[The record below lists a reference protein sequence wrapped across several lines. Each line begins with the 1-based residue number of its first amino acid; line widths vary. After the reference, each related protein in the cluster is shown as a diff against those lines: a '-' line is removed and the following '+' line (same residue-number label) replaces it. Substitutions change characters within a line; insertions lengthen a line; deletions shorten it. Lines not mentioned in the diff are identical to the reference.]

1 MNKKQQLLT
10 NCCLTNLLIKDGSKS
25 PIISFLCTRKNKTNM
40 RIAKIV
46 RLLMV
51 LLAFPFA
58 LAAQVTTG
66 SISGNVKDNKG
77 TELAGAT
84 VEVLHVP
91 SGSVYRSASG
101 KNGYYNVPSL
111 RVGGPYKIT
120 ISFVGFKAE
129 VIEDVYVQLG
139 EASKIDVVMTDA
151 NANLKEVVV
160 TGTVRKGALISKDRK
175 GTSTN
180 INRRL
185 LAALPT
191 LSRSITDFTKLTPQS
206 NGTSFAGQDN
216 RFLNLTIDGS
226 IFNNSF
232 GLQALPGSQTNST
245 PISVDAI
252 EEIQVNLSPYSVK
265 DAGFTGA
272 SINAVTRSGTNK
284 FHGIAFYNTRNQ
296 NYVGTKA
303 GPDGKT
309 PVTILDFDVKQ
320 FGASLGGPIIKNK
333 LFFFANYEQ
342 EERTD
347 PGTAWSADNG
357 TNTGQANVSRVKKTE
372 LDALSTFL
380 KTNFNYNPGDYENYS
395 FITRSYKALAK
406 IDWNINSK
414 NKFSVRFNSL
424 RSQRDVPASG
434 SGAFTGRLSGQ
445 NQINYANNNY
455 EINNDIYSVIGQL
468 NTRINNKV
476 NNEFIFGWTANRDYR
491 KVKGGL
497 FPLVDILD
505 GTNADR
511 NYISFGAEPFTPN
524 NKLFTDTWQASNN
537 LTIYSGKHTITTGF
551 NYESFKFFNQFT
563 PQIQGVYVFNSLND
577 FYTSANAFIATP
589 TMTQNPVNLRRYIL
603 GFSNLANS
611 DLWNAVT
618 KASNIGAYVQD
629 ELQLKENLNITY
641 GIRFDVPFFNSNAV
655 NNPQVE
661 TYNFVDENG
670 QPKKLSTS
678 QLPSTKVMVNPRFGF
693 NYDVKG
699 DKKTQIRGGL
709 GLFSGRPAFVFI
721 SNAVGNNGMQAGQI
735 FQDNT
740 RVYPFSPD
748 ITRNR
753 PTPVPGSPAP
763 SYNIAPIEKEFR
775 FPQIFRTNIA
785 IDQKLF
791 WGIVG
796 SAEFLFTQSLS
807 NIFYYNANQKVPTTN
822 FSGPDNRPRFA
833 GSASAVRINPNV
845 TDATVLSS
853 RPYGANI
860 STTIKL
866 EKPLQKGLSW
876 MVAYNFG
883 RTKDFASAGSI
894 AFSSFTSPRT
904 VNGNNQPGYSFSDN
918 DVRHRVIGNITYR
931 KELAK
936 TVALQVSLFGQAQNQ
951 GRFSYGYSGDMNGD
965 GISGN
970 DLLYIPKDQSQF
982 EMNFEQY
989 TTTINNVSTVITVQ
1003 QQKDAFEAYINQDPY
1018 LKANRGKVAQRNG
1031 ALQPMLA
1038 RFDLSAMVE
1047 LFRNIGG
1054 NRHTIQLRADVFNVG
1069 NMINNKW
1076 GVADIVNTTS
1086 PLAARPAVNNV
1097 PVFRMNLVNNT
1108 LNYNTYRKGTAIGD
1122 VWQAQL
1128 GIRYIF

>member
-1 MNKKQQLLT
+1 MM
-10 NCCLTNLLIKDGSKS
+10 IK
-25 PIISFLCTRKNKTNM
+25 T
-40 RIAKIV
+40 IV
-46 RLLMV
+46 RSLVL

-58 LAAQVTTG
+58 LSAQVTTG
-66 SISGNVKDNKG
+66 SISGTIKDAKG
-77 TELAGAT
+77 TDLSGAT

-91 SGSVYRSASG
+91 SGSLYRAASS
-101 KNGYYNVPSL
+101 KNGGYSVPSL
-111 RVGGPYKIT
+111 RIGGPYT
-120 ISFVGFKAE
+120 VTVSFVGFKPE
-129 VIEDVYVQLG
+129 VVTEVYVQLS
-139 EASKIDVVMTDA
+139 EPTKINIALTDA
-151 NANLKEVVV
+151 NSNLKEVVV
-160 TGTVRKGALISKDRK
+160 TGVARKGALISKDRK

-191 LSRSITDFTKLTPQS
+191 LSRNITDFTKLTPQS
-206 NGTSFAGQDN
+206 SGTSFAGQDN
-216 RFLNLTIDGS
+216 RFLNLTVDGS

-232 GLQALPGSQTNST
+232 GLQALPGSQTNSS

-284 FHGIAFYNTRNQ
+284 LHGLAFYNTRNQ
-296 NYVGTKA
+296 SYVGTKA

-309 PVTILDFDVKQ
+309 PVTILNFDVKQ
-320 FGASLGGPIIKNK
+320 YGASLGGPIVKNK

-347 PGTAWSADNG
+347 PGTSWLADNG
-357 TNTGQANVSRVKKTE
+357 SNTGQANVSRVKKTE
-372 LDALSTFL
+372 LDALSSFL
-380 KTNFNYNPGDYENYS
+380 KTNLAYDPGDYENYS
-395 FITRSYKALAK
+395 FITKSYKALLK
-406 IDWNINSK
+406 LDWNINSK
-414 NKFSVRFNSL
+414 NKFSIRFNSL
-424 RSQRDVPASG
+424 RSQRDVPSSG
-434 SGAFTGRLSGQ
+434 SGSFTARLSGQ
-445 NQINYANNNY
+445 NQMNYSNNNY
-455 EINNDIYSVIGQL
+455 EINNDIYSIIGQL

-505 GTNADR
+505 GTGDR

-524 NKLFTDTWQASNN
+524 NKLFTDTWQASDN
-537 LTIYSGKHTITTGF
+537 LTIYNGKHTITTGF
-551 NYESFKFFNQFT
+551 NFESFKFFNQFT
-563 PQIQGVYVFNSLND
+563 PQIQGVYVFNSLTD
-577 FYTSANAFIATP
+577 FYTSANAYLATP
-589 TMTQNPVNLRRYIL
+589 TMAQNPVNLRRYIL

-618 KASNIGAYVQD
+618 KASNIGTYIQD

-641 GIRFDVPFFNSNAV
+641 GIRFDVPYFNSNAV
-655 NNPQVE
+655 NNPQVDG
-661 TYNFVDENG
+661 YSFVDEKGN
-670 QPKKLSTS
+670 PTKLSTS
-678 QLPSTKVMVNPRFGF
+678 QLPSAKLMINPRFGF

-699 DKKTQIRGGL
+699 DKKTQVRGGL

-735 FQDNT
+735 SQDNT
-740 RVYPFSPD
+740 KNYPFSPD

-763 SYNIAPIEKEFR
+763 SYNVAPIEKDFR
-775 FPQIFRTNIA
+775 FPQIFRANLA

-796 SAEFLFTQSLS
+796 SAEFLFTQSIS

-822 FSGPDNRPRFA
+822 FSGPDTRPRFA
-833 GSASAVRINPNV
+833 GSAAAVRINPVV

-853 RPYGANI
+853 RPYGSNI
-860 STTIKL
+860 STTLKL

-876 MVAYNFG
+876 MIAYNFG
-883 RTKDFASAGSI
+883 RTKDFSSASTI
-894 AFSSFTSPRT
+894 AFSSFTSTRT
-904 VNGNNQPGYSFSDN
+904 VNGNNLPDFSFSDN
-918 DVRHRVIGNITYR
+918 DTRHRVIGNITYR
-931 KELAK
+931 KEIAK
-936 TVALQVSLFGQAQNQ
+936 TIALQFSLFGQAQNQ
-951 GRFSYGYSGDMNGD
+951 GRFSYAYSGDMNGD

-970 DLLYIPKDQSQF
+970 DLIYIPKDQSQT

-989 TTTINNVSTVITVQ
+989 TTAINGVNTVITVQ
-1003 QQKDAFEAYINQDPY
+1003 QQKDAFEAFITQDPY
-1018 LKANRGKVAQRNG
+1018 LKANRGKIAQRNG
-1031 ALQPMLA
+1031 ALIPLLT

-1054 NRHTIQLRADVFNVG
+1054 SRHTIQLRADVFNIG
-1069 NMINNKW
+1069 NMINSKW
-1076 GVADIVNTTS
+1076 GVADVINTTS
-1086 PLAARPAVNNV
+1086 PIAARPAVNNV
-1097 PVFRMNLVNNT
+1097 PVFRMNVVNNT
-1108 LNYNTYRKGTAIGD
+1108 LNYSTYRKGTAIGD
-1122 VWQAQL
+1122 VYQAQL